1 MSIRRRVVTAATIGL
16 GALASPLAAQQTYPQ
31 TLYWGAGLV
40 DIPVAW
46 VAPLS
51 GDFALNYSV
60 KTFEK
65 GDQTVTKINY
75 NDQLN
80 SQLTFSLSV
89 FGRVEAGVAF
99 YSSNPEYGFFGQALV
114 LNEEQFRGRP
124 GGWFIPSIAFGVR
137 GIGPYDQIDR
147 FGIGYSL
154 LPPNPG
160 SPNYRHVADSIHEEF
175 DVTPTVYG
183 VGTKSFS
190 LADIRSGWPDV
201 NLSVSIGYGNGLFS
215 DDGELG
221 DAYAKNSTGGLF
233 GGLKVDFT
241 PTPNTVLSLMAEN
254 NAWDYNVGASL
265 DWRGMRAGLYWTEL
279 GAGAARSPSNTSSE
293 TAARALYNYSKF
305 AFTLGLQSNIFALL
319 KGDFLRTRVTQLE
332 RQREALLAEIQ
343 TRQQRIAALELEINR
358 YEAQNLLELE
368 QRRAAAE
375 AELRAEREALQRLE
389 ERLRRIEER
398 PTPPRRR

>member
-160 SPNYRHVADSIHEEF
+160 SPNYRHVADSIHESF

-279 GAGAARSPSNTSSE
+279 GAGAARSPDNSSAE
-293 TAARALYNYSKF
+293 AAARALYNYSKF
-305 AFTLGLQSNIFALL
+305 AFTIGLQSNIFALL

-389 ERLRRIEER
+389 ERLERIEQQR
-398 PTPPRRR
+398 PPPRRR